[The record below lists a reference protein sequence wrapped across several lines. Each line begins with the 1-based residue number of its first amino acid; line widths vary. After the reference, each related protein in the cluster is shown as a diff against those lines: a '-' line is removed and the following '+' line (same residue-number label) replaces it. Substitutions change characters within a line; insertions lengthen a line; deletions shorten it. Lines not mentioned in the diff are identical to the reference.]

1 MILLIT
7 LSAFL
12 FASLILIKKI
22 YIFKYIDVEF
32 YILVAHI
39 TSFFLI
45 LIYSLC
51 NYSTFYSEKN
61 ILGFKKIA
69 PYFVLIK
76 AITLMN
82 GFIFLYLLKSSNYS
96 KFMSLNPII
105 TIMISVLLGYIVM
118 NEKLKKINIIG
129 IIMALI
135 SIYLIKM

>member
-12 FASLILIKKI
+12 FASLILVKKI

-82 GFIFLYLLKSSNYS
+82 GFIFLYLLKFVKNSLHDNY
-96 KFMSLNPII
+96 LEDEEEP
-105 TIMISVLLGYIVM
+105 YY
-118 NEKLKKINIIG
+118 EKYG
-129 IIMALI
+129 DF
-135 SIYLIKM
+135 